1 MVKTGRSFGGVNDAF
16 YLPVFFLNKID
27 KMAIFGLYILKIFHE
42 ITFWTKKYVFFEGLL
57 NG

>member
-1 MVKTGRSFGGVNDAF
+1 MMPFIF
-16 YLPVFFLNKID
+16 LFFFFNKID

-42 ITFWTKKYVFFEGLL
+42 ITFWTKKRVFFEGLL